1 MQPHAMVTLQV
12 RFKGETGE
20 NWHMVPLL
28 DETNSGIGVR
38 IWVGRWL
45 EVIVGADER
54 INGWM
59 FQTYKVKIMGIK

>member
-20 NWHMVPLL
+20 NWHMVPFL

-45 EVIVGADER
+45 EVIVGENKR
-54 INGWM
+54 LEGCV
-59 FQTYKVKIMGIK
+59 FQRDKGKVWG

>member
-20 NWHMVPLL
+20 NWHMVPFL

-38 IWVGRWL
+38 IWVGIWL
-45 EVIVGADER
+45 EVIVGAD
-54 INGWM
+54 
-59 FQTYKVKIMGIK
+59 K

>member
-1 MQPHAMVTLQV
+1 
-12 RFKGETGE
+12 
-20 NWHMVPLL
+20 MVPFL